1 MLKASDEPNSKSCAN
16 YGGVLPKRRRYW
28 WKIKVNLRSDRFY
41 LKQIALDMPM
51 PEVGHIRYHLLW
63 LARNIRWHLALLR
76 AEASAAAGRVKP
88 VAEETGGRLSIDKAI
103 LQHGLAKRCGQK
115 LQIRGGASERLPAH
129 LY

>member
-76 AEASAAAGRVKP
+76 AEASAAAGRGKP
-88 VAEETGGRLSIDKAI
+88 VAEETGGRSEHRQGDIAAWVGKKMWSKVADPR
-103 LQHGLAKRCGQK
+103 RCQ
-115 LQIRGGASERLPAH
+115 
-129 LY
+129 